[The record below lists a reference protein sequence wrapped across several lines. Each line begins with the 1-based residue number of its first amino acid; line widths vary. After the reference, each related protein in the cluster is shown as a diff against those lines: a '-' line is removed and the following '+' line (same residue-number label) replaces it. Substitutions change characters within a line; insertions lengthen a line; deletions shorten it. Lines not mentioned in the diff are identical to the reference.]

1 MKVMFAG
8 ILQSQLSQ
16 GSLSQSDIKATVCGL
31 KEVFALLYFFIYCLE
46 LEYAYLCHED
56 LYILAYFVSLV

>member
-1 MKVMFAG
+1 MFTG

-31 KEVFALLYFFIYCLE
+31 KEVFALLFSLPSFIALNSSMYT
-46 LEYAYLCHED
+46 
-56 LYILAYFVSLV
+56 VSQ